1 MAQGHK
7 TGGRQKGTSNKATT
21 DIKAAFQKHGPA
33 LVKALIALTKS
44 KDERIRL
51 GAVQACLDR
60 GWGKSTQ
67 AVEVGGETKE
77 RTGPR
82 PDAPSKWAAMKAEI
96 EAARKEERKE
106 ARKEAGRPEAGNG
119 ADGN

>member
-60 GWGKSTQ
+60 GWGKAAQ

-82 PDAPSKWAAMKAEI
+82 PDAPSRWTAV
-96 EAARKEERKE
+96 RKEIDAVRKQEREE
-106 ARKEAGRPEAGNG
+106 ARIIVE
-119 ADGN
+119 

>member
-1 MAQGHK
+1 MAEGHK
-7 TGGRQKGTSNKATT
+7 TGGRKKGTPNKATT

-60 GWGKSTQ
+60 GWGKAAQ

-82 PDAPSKWAAMKAEI
+82 PDAPSKWAAVRAEI
-96 EAARKEERKE
+96 DAARRKQAREEAE
-106 ARKEAGRPEAGNG
+106 PEAGNG